1 MISNKKIFEKFLTY
15 VSKKLEYKKHI
26 ERVYFYNI
34 DINKKY
40 YSFDIDI
47 IENNNNYNS
56 LHIDLVRGNI
66 IKSNKLIKNILLSL

>member
-1 MISNKKIFEKFLTY
+1 MNNKQLFVNFLLY

-26 ERVYFYNI
+26 DKVVFYNI

-47 IENNNNYNS
+47 LENNDNYQS
-56 LHIDLVRGNI
+56 LHIDLLRGHI
-66 IKSNKLIKNILLSL
+66 IKSNRLIKNILLSL

>member
-1 MISNKKIFEKFLTY
+1 MNNKQLFNKFLIY

-26 ERVYFYNI
+26 NKVVYYNI

-47 IENNNNYNS
+47 LENNNNYNS
-56 LHIDLVRGNI
+56 LHIDLLRGNI

>member
-1 MISNKKIFEKFLTY
+1 MNNKQLFEKFLTY

-26 ERVYFYNI
+26 DKVVFYNI

-47 IENNNNYNS
+47 LQNNNNYSS
-56 LHIDLVRGNI
+56 LHIDLLRGNM
-66 IKSNKLIKNILLSL
+66 IKSNKLINNIILSL

>member
-1 MISNKKIFEKFLTY
+1 MNNEQLFIKFLTY

-26 ERVYFYNI
+26 DGVYFYNI

-47 IENNNNYNS
+47 FENNSNYSS
-56 LHIDLVRGNI
+56 LHIDLLRGNI
-66 IKSNKLIKNILLSL
+66 IKSNKLIKSILLSL